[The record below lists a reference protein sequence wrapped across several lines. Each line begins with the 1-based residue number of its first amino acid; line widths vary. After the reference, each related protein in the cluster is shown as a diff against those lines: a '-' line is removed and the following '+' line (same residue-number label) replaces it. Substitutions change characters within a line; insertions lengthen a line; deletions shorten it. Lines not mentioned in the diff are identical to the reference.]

1 MFVKM
6 TKYGEIKMEDFNIM
20 GYTLDMDA
28 IIDGG
33 TKVLFAIGIYIITK
47 LLASALK
54 WAFAKLVD
62 RISFLQTDTGSGQS
76 IGMSLGTIVGLIV
89 WLFGWIAILTVFEL
103 DAVTGPLQ
111 ELLDTVMGFIPNI
124 VGAGLIFFIGL
135 VVAKIVRELVV
146 TFMQTVNLDKW
157 ANKAGADEVTGNSA
171 ISSTIGTVVYVLII
185 VPVAIAALQTL
196 QISSISDPAVTL
208 LETILGS
215 IPLIIGAALLLGIA
229 YFIARWVAGLIEEV
243 FPGLGVDKSVS
254 AMGVLPAGTTASTLV
269 SRITMIAIMLFA
281 AIAATRLLNFPELT
295 AILDSVLELGGRVV
309 FGGVVIAVGFFIA
322 NMLASLMGNQN
333 PMAANLVRYAALI
346 LFAFMGLQFMG
357 VGEEIVQTAFTA
369 LVVALGVAGA
379 LAFGLGG
386 REAAARQLE
395 KLEGDASAKKPAPRK
410 PAAKKAE

>member
-1 MFVKM
+1 
-6 TKYGEIKMEDFNIM
+6 MEFLNDF
-20 GYTLDMDA
+20 GYTLDLEIVQDWGFKILM
-28 IIDGG
+28 
-33 TKVLFAIGIYIITK
+33 AIGIYIITK
-47 LLASALK
+47 IVASAVK
-54 WAFAKLVD
+54 WSFAKLVD

-76 IGMSLGTIVGLIV
+76 IGVSLSTIVGLLV
-89 WLFGWIAILTVFEL
+89 WLFGWIAILTVFNL
-103 DAVTGPLQ
+103 DAVTGPLK
-111 ELLDTVMGFIPNI
+111 ELLDTVMGFIPSI
-124 VGAGLIFFIGL
+124 IGAGLIFFIGL

-157 ANKAGADEVTGNSA
+157 ANKAGADEVTGNST

-185 VPVAIAALQTL
+185 VPVAIAALQAL
-196 QISSISDPAVTL
+196 QISAISDPAVTL

-215 IPLIIGAALLLGIA
+215 IPLIIGAALVLGIA
-229 YFIARWVAGLIEEV
+229 YFIARWVADLVAEIL
-243 FPGLGVDKSVS
+243 PGLGVDKSVS
-254 AMGVLPAGTTASTLV
+254 AMGILPAGTSASSLV
-269 SRITMIAIMLFA
+269 SRVIMIAIMLFA

-309 FGGVVIAVGFFIA
+309 FGGVVIAAGFFIA

-357 VGEEIVQTAFTA
+357 VGQEIVQTAFTA

-386 REAAARQLE
+386 RDAAARQLE
-395 KLEGDASAKKPAPRK
+395 KLQGDAPAAKPAPRK
-410 PAAKKAE
+410 PAAKKAD

>member
-1 MFVKM
+1 
-6 TKYGEIKMEDFNIM
+6 MEFLNDF
-20 GYTLDMDA
+20 GYTLDLEIVQDWGFKILM
-28 IIDGG
+28 
-33 TKVLFAIGIYIITK
+33 AIGIYIVTK
-47 LLASALK
+47 IVASAVK
-54 WAFAKLVD
+54 WSFAKLVD

-76 IGMSLGTIVGLIV
+76 IGVSLSTIVGLLV
-89 WLFGWIAILTVFEL
+89 WLFGWIAILTVFNL
-103 DAVTGPLQ
+103 DAVTGPLK
-111 ELLDTVMGFIPNI
+111 ELLDTVMGFIPSI
-124 VGAGLIFFIGL
+124 IGAGLIFFIGL

-157 ANKAGADEVTGNSA
+157 ANKAGADEVTGNST

-185 VPVAIAALQTL
+185 VPVAIAALQAL
-196 QISSISDPAVTL
+196 QISAISDPAITL

-215 IPLIIGAALLLGIA
+215 IPLIIGAALVLGIA
-229 YFIARWVAGLIEEV
+229 YFIARWVADLVAEV
-243 FPGLGVDKSVS
+243 LPGLGVDKSVS
-254 AMGVLPAGTTASTLV
+254 AMGILPAGTTASSLV
-269 SRITMIAIMLFA
+269 SRVIMIAIMLFA

-295 AILDSVLELGGRVV
+295 AILDSVLELSGRVI
-309 FGGVVIAVGFFIA
+309 FGGVVIAAGFFIA

-386 REAAARQLE
+386 RDAAARQLE
-395 KLEGDASAKKPAPRK
+395 KLQDDAPAAKPAPRK
-410 PAAKKAE
+410 PAAKKAD

>member
-1 MFVKM
+1 
-6 TKYGEIKMEDFNIM
+6 MEFLNDF
-20 GYTLDMDA
+20 GYTLDLEIVQDWGFKILM
-28 IIDGG
+28 
-33 TKVLFAIGIYIITK
+33 AIGIYIVTK
-47 LLASALK
+47 IVASAVK
-54 WAFAKLVD
+54 WSFAKLVD

-76 IGMSLGTIVGLIV
+76 IGVSLSTIVGLLV
-89 WLFGWIAILTVFEL
+89 WLFGWIAILTVFNL
-103 DAVTGPLQ
+103 DAVTGPLK
-111 ELLDTVMGFIPNI
+111 ELLDTVMGFIPSI
-124 VGAGLIFFIGL
+124 IGAGLIFFIGL

-157 ANKAGADEVTGNSA
+157 ANKAGADEVTGNST

-185 VPVAIAALQTL
+185 VPVAIAALQAL
-196 QISSISDPAVTL
+196 QISAISDPAVTL

-215 IPLIIGAALLLGIA
+215 IPLIIGAALVLGIA
-229 YFIARWVAGLIEEV
+229 YFIARWVADLVAEV
-243 FPGLGVDKSVS
+243 LPGLGVDKSVS
-254 AMGVLPAGTTASTLV
+254 AMGILPAGTTASSLV
-269 SRITMIAIMLFA
+269 SRVIMIAIMLFA

-295 AILDSVLELGGRVV
+295 AILDSVLELSGRVI
-309 FGGVVIAVGFFIA
+309 FGGVVIAAGFFIA

-386 REAAARQLE
+386 RDAAARQLE
-395 KLEGDASAKKPAPRK
+395 KLQDDAPAAKPAPRK
-410 PAAKKAE
+410 PAAKKAD